1 MCFKHLLEIKEET
14 MGRCFGN
21 KCADDIILL
30 VIEPAL
36 EHLLKLVKL
45 HPLQSPRLLFQQLLL
60 FLVKL
65 LPEKASDIM
74 SGSTCPILERPL
86 C

>member
-45 HPLQSPRLLFQQLLL
+45 HPLQSPRL
-60 FLVKL
+60 
-65 LPEKASDIM
+65 
-74 SGSTCPILERPL
+74 
-86 C
+86 